1 MTKNEMPNIPSL
13 MYAQY
18 EIANN
23 YLNKGF
29 WVKGIIFILNLIVI
43 FTPSLTGDN
52 ASIWGVFIVSVFAIL
67 LDNNY
72 QDKFRYA
79 YDVGER
85 IRKLDLIRKVF
96 PSANNKAEEAYL
108 ISQIDPTV
116 VEHAKKNPKNDSE
129 YYSDRE
135 EKFEILSEHIQENS
149 FWTSSLMELHSR
161 TVKSIMIGMFVLI
174 FVSIIGGMYVLSEFK
189 EDEVTLSLNVSQ
201 YLALLVNTVFA
212 FNILTYHNSFAKKSK
227 QLKEIDT
234 KLEAIKNKP
243 ELDELFISFAE
254 YNCIL
259 YDAFPTPSSLYNKHG
274 DRLNAVW
281 KRRVDSD

>member
-1 MTKNEMPNIPSL
+1 MPNIPSL

-18 EIANN
+18 EIANS
-23 YLNKGF
+23 YLKRGF
-29 WVKGIIFILNLIVI
+29 WIKGIIFLINLVVI
-43 FTPSLTGDN
+43 FLPNLTDN
-52 ASIWGVFIVSVFAIL
+52 NAAIWGVFIISVFAIL

-72 QDKFRYA
+72 QDKFRYS

-108 ISQIDPTV
+108 ISQIEQNV
-116 VEHAKKNPKNDSE
+116 IEYANKNPKKETE

-149 FWTSSLMELHSR
+149 FWASSLMELHGK
-161 TVKSIMIGMFVLI
+161 TVRRIMVTMFIVIIG
-174 FVSIIGGMYVLSEFK
+174 SIIGGMYVLSEYK
-189 EDEVTLSLNVSQ
+189 GNQLGLSLNVSQ

-212 FNILTYHNSFAKKSK
+212 FNILTYHNSFVKKSK
-227 QLKEIDT
+227 QLKAIDT
-234 KLEAIKNKP
+234 KLESLKNKP
-243 ELDELFISFAE
+243 ELDNLFINFAE

-259 YDAFPTPSSLYNKHG
+259 YDAFPTSNSLYKKHG
-274 DRLNAVW
+274 ERLNAVW

>member
-1 MTKNEMPNIPSL
+1 MPNIPSL

-18 EIANN
+18 EIANS
-23 YLNKGF
+23 YLNRGF
-29 WVKGIIFILNLIVI
+29 WIKGGIFILNLIVI
-43 FTPSLTGDN
+43 FIPNLTDN
-52 ASIWGVFIVSVFAIL
+52 NLSIWGMFILSVFAIL

-72 QDKFRYA
+72 QDKFRFA

-108 ISQIDPTV
+108 ISQLDSTV
-116 VEHAKKNPKNDSE
+116 IERAKKKPKKESE

-149 FWTSSLMELHSR
+149 FWTSSLMELHGK
-161 TVKSIMIGMFVLI
+161 TVKNIMIGMFVVIIL
-174 FVSIIGGMYVLSEFK
+174 SIIGGMFVLSEFSQ
-189 EDEVTLSLNVSQ
+189 EEVVLNLNVSQ
-201 YLALLVNTVFA
+201 YLALLVNTVFT

-234 KLEAIKNKP
+234 KLESLKNKP

-259 YDAFPTPSSLYNKHG
+259 YDAFPTPNSIYEKHG
-274 DRLNAVW
+274 ERLNAVW
-281 KRRVDSD
+281 ERRVSSN

>member
-1 MTKNEMPNIPSL
+1 MDKKEMPNIPSL

-18 EIANN
+18 EIANT
-23 YLNKGF
+23 YLNRGF
-29 WVKGIIFILNLIVI
+29 WVKGIIFIINLIVI
-43 FTPSLTGDN
+43 FIPSLTGSN
-52 ASIWGVFIVSVFAIL
+52 VSIWGVFVVSVFAIL
-67 LDNNY
+67 MDNNY

-96 PSANNKAEEAYL
+96 PSANNRAEEAYL
-108 ISQIDPTV
+108 ISQIDSIV
-116 VEHAKKNPKNDSE
+116 IERAKKNPKNESE

-149 FWTSSLMELHSR
+149 FWTSSLMELHSKK
-161 TVKSIMIGMFVLI
+161 VKNIMIGMFVIIIL
-174 FVSIIGGMYVLSEFK
+174 SIIGGLYVLSEFNQ
-189 EDEVTLSLNVSQ
+189 EEAVLSLNVSQ

-212 FNILTYHNSFAKKSK
+212 FNILTYHNSFTKKSK

-234 KLEAIKNKP
+234 KLEALKNKP

-259 YDAFPTPSSLYNKHG
+259 YDAFPTPNSIYEKHG